1 MTEYSDTTI
10 DEIRARDSRTVG
22 DYLEIESGHFQCAK
36 CEQDFG
42 PVDENLKQGLA
53 MREREVEDL
62 GELWIDPST
71 LLDEDIVVRE
81 FFCPGC
87 ATRITIE
94 SCRRDDPMVNDIRL
108 DPETL

>member
-1 MTEYSDTTI
+1 MTEADDTTI
-10 DEIRARDSRTVG
+10 DEIRERDSRTVG
-22 DYLEIESGHFQCAK
+22 DYLEIQDGTFRCTK
-36 CEQDFG
+36 CEREFG
-42 PVDENLKQGLA
+42 PVDENFKTGLA

-62 GELWIDPST
+62 GDLWIDPGT

-87 ATRITIE
+87 ATRIAIE
-94 SCRRDDPMVNDIRL
+94 SCRRDDPVILEIKL

>member
-1 MTEYSDTTI
+1 MKEFNNTTI
-10 DEIRARDSRTVG
+10 EEIRERNSRTVG
-22 DYLEIESGHFQCAK
+22 DYLEIKDGDFQCAK
-36 CEQDFG
+36 CEQNFG
-42 PVDENLKQGLA
+42 AVDGNLKAGLA

-62 GELWIDPST
+62 GDLWIDPGT

-81 FFCPGC
+81 FFCPEC

-94 SCRRDDPMVNDIRL
+94 SCRREDPIINEIQL